1 MKISAPKENYIFI
14 ELTGEDMKKL
24 NITYADM
31 DYSNVE
37 TRRVI
42 WTLLDE
48 AKHSLGKEFELSDKL
63 KIEALPSADGGCLL
77 FFTINRKPNCYKIK
91 SRTGVLAY
99 RFKSIDDAFDL
110 ALTIPERE
118 KRKLKSG
125 LYSYSGDYII
135 TLRGKLRHSV
145 LMKFSEFAE
154 PFAQGERDMIRI
166 TEYEK
171 CLIEDNA
178 LDILCGGVS

>member
-48 AKHSLGKEFELSDKL
+48 AKHSLGKDFEVSDDL

-77 FFTINRKPNCYKIK
+77 FFTISKKPSCYKIK
-91 SRTGVLAY
+91 SKSSVLAY
-99 RFKSIDDAFDL
+99 RFESIDDAFDL
-110 ALTIPERE
+110 SLVIPDSE
-118 KRKLKSG
+118 KKRLKSS
-125 LYSYSGDYII
+125 LYSYSGQYII

-145 LMKFSEFAE
+145 LMRFGEFAE
-154 PFAQGERDMIRI
+154 PFAQGEKDIVMI

-171 CLIEDNA
+171 CIIKDNA
-178 LDILCGGVS
+178 LDVLCGCVS